1 MSFADFADFVMEES
15 VRTTPSLGR
24 GWGQEAGVS
33 ETSEGVL
40 RTVPPSGIRLLSVRG
55 MARVWRIFRSAFR
68 PVFLPSLPSLP
79 TVPVVRI
86 GLRMGLLAVLSS
98 GFLTSCAGLNLEPDG
113 TTAREKQAGSKVFG
127 DIIISGE
134 REPEE
139 NINTDRTSLSGLA
152 GTDQRQGSASL
163 GANVFLWNASL
174 DTLSFMPLL
183 SVVPSSGI
191 ILSDWYRPPE
201 DPDTRYKVDV
211 RILSRQLRADLLRVS
226 IFKQE
231 RDEAGWRSVEV
242 SPETRQRLEDTILT
256 RARELL
262 RQASPS

>member
-1 MSFADFADFVMEES
+1 MSFADFVMEKS
-15 VRTTPSLGR
+15 T
-24 GWGQEAGVS
+24 
-33 ETSEGVL
+33 
-40 RTVPPSGIRLLSVRG
+40 RTVPLLRG
-55 MARVWRIFRSAFR
+55 GWGLFREASR
-68 PVFLPSLPSLP
+68 PVFLPI
-79 TVPVVRI
+79 VPVVPIMPLLRM
-86 GLRMGLLAVLSS
+86 GLRMGLLAGLLC
-98 GFLTSCAGLNLEPDG
+98 GFLTSCEGLNLEPDG

-127 DIIISGE
+127 DLVIAGE
-134 REPEE
+134 KDPQETV
-139 NINTDRTSLSGLA
+139 NTDRTSLSGLT
-152 GTDQRQGSASL
+152 GQGSAGGDGAAL

-183 SVVPSSGI
+183 SVVPSAGV

-201 DPDTRYKVDV
+201 APDKRYKVDV